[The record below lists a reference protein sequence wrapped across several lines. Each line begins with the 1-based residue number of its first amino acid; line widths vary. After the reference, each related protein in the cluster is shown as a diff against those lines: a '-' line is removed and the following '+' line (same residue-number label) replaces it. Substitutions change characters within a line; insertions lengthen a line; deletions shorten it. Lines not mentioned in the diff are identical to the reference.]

1 MSVVDY
7 SAQNRAKAYLLSIV
21 GKLESEF
28 KNVVIS
34 ISQFKGELA
43 DVTDQQ
49 IQTDLKSIQTASETF
64 QNLLD
69 RCYTP
74 EEQDKLLDAEHLR
87 EVRHDMRAAI
97 GAIMGYTELI
107 QDALGD
113 LDLSAEAFK
122 TAVGL
127 QKIAGDFLA
136 VIELFIIEE
145 SKSNIK
151 ENDDDIDMYMP
162 SLVTGNVLVVDDSP
176 QKRELLSR
184 KLKQVGHKVK
194 TVEDGMQALEYLR
207 DTTPDIILL
216 DLFMPEIN
224 GDKVLQILKK
234 NEQLKEIPVL
244 VVSSSSD
251 MDNVIKCIRLGAD
264 DYLPMPVNNTLL
276 HARINSCLMK
286 KIARDREQK
295 TLSELER
302 SRQRLTTAIENIDE
316 GFAVFDA
323 DDILIT
329 YNNCFKE
336 LYPGVKSLGGLG
348 FTYEELIR
356 ENIRLGVYQVERR
369 ELVSNDDE
377 ETCLNEKE
385 IEDWVSLKVS
395 YHQNPTRAH
404 VDLLSTGTWVE
415 VIENKIPGGGTVS
428 VHKDISEGKKKEERL
443 EYLALHDGLTG
454 LANRKKFDE
463 TLEAFFKI
471 AQEKKTTFG
480 IAFFDLDGFKNVNDT
495 LGHDFG
501 DFLLQT
507 VSKKLVE
514 SVRESDLV
522 ARFGGDEFAALIT
535 NISSK
540 EEMVQIAERC
550 LESIG
555 TQVEKDGEKA
565 NFGVSIGIS
574 LYPNNATDTTEL
586 LKKADKAMY
595 EAKKA
600 GKGTYR
606 MAV

>member
-7 SAQNRAKAYLLSIV
+7 SAQNRAKAYVLSIV
-21 GKLESEF
+21 GRIESEF
-28 KNVVIS
+28 KGVLVS
-34 ISQFKGELA
+34 ISQFKEKMA
-43 DVTDQQ
+43 EIQDKQ
-49 IQTDLKSIQTASETF
+49 IQIDLKSIQKASETF
-64 QNLLD
+64 QNLLNL
-69 RCYTP
+69 CYAP
-74 EEQDKLLDAEHLR
+74 EEQDKLLESEHLR

-97 GAIMGYTELI
+97 GAIMGYGELI

-113 LDLSAEAFK
+113 LEVSAAAFK
-122 TAVGL
+122 ELVGL
-127 QKIAGDFLA
+127 QKIANDMLST
-136 VIELFIIEE
+136 IELFVLEE
-145 SKSNIK
+145 AKTDIAES
-151 ENDDDIDMYMP
+151 EDDIDMYMP

-184 KLKQVGHKVK
+184 KLKQVGHNVV
-194 TVEDGMQALEYLR
+194 TVEGGMQALEYLR

-216 DLFMPEIN
+216 DLFMPEMN

-234 NEQLKEIPVL
+234 NENLKEIPVL

-286 KIARDREQK
+286 KISRDREQK
-295 TLSELER
+295 TLSELDK

-323 DDILIT
+323 EDVLIT

-369 ELVSNDDE
+369 EMVLNGD
-377 ETCLNEKE
+377 TCLDEKE
-385 IEDWVSLKVS
+385 IDDWVSLKVS
-395 YHQNPTRAH
+395 YHRNPTRAH

-428 VHKDISEGKKKEERL
+428 IHKDISEGKKKEERL

-463 TLEAFFKI
+463 TLEVFFKK
-471 AQEKKTTFG
+471 AEEKKTSFG

-501 DFLLQT
+501 DFLLKV

-514 SVRESDLV
+514 SVRETDLV
-522 ARFGGDEFAALIT
+522 ARFGGDEFAALVT
-535 NISSK
+535 NISS
-540 EEMVQIAERC
+540 EEDMVRVAKRC

-555 TQVEKDGEKA
+555 TQVEKDGEVA
-565 NFGVSIGIS
+565 NFGISIGIS
-574 LYPNNATDTTEL
+574 LYPDTATDTTEL

-606 MAV
+606 IAV